1 MSFTA
6 LSATLPSGSKFSG
19 ERLVTSKC
27 LKQRVKARSV
37 PVTAAAV
44 QNFKLNMQGK
54 HLEVTDSI
62 REYAEEKVCHSLE
75 HYDGAVKQV
84 TAFTKQGVIRAEVSE
99 DSLYASIDKV
109 ADKLSRKMR
118 KIKEK
123 QNSKK
128 GHHSTRN
135 SPTAEEIDVVADA
148 SEQVLPQLPEE
159 VIRTKY
165 FNLAPLTVDE
175 AIENLQMVGH
185 DFYTFTNA
193 NTGELNILYRR
204 NAGGYGLIVPR
215 QD

>member
-1 MSFTA
+1 MT
-6 LSATLPSGSKFSG
+6 T
-19 ERLVTSKC
+19 
-27 LKQRVKARSV
+27 
-37 PVTAAAV
+37 AAV

-84 TAFTKQGVIRAEVSE
+84 DVRFSARGGDAGKGAKMQKVEITAFTKQGVIRAEVAE

-123 QNSKK
+123 SQSKK
-128 GHHSTRN
+128 GSHSTRN
-135 SPTAEEIDVVADA
+135 SPTPEEIDVVAEDN
-148 SEQVLPQLPEE
+148 EQVLPQLPEE

-193 NTGELNILYRR
+193 NTGELNILYKR

-215 QD
+215 QE

>member
-1 MSFTA
+1 M
-6 LSATLPSGSKFSG
+6 
-19 ERLVTSKC
+19 
-27 LKQRVKARSV
+27 
-37 PVTAAAV
+37 
-44 QNFKLNMQGK
+44 
-54 HLEVTDSI
+54 
-62 REYAEEKVCHSLE
+62 
-75 HYDGAVKQV
+75 QV

-109 ADKLSRKMR
+109 SDKLSRKMR

-123 QNSKK
+123 NLSKK
-128 GHHSTRN
+128 GHHSARN
-135 SPTAEEIDVVADA
+135 SPSPEEIDVVAEA
-148 SEQVLPQLPEE
+148 NEPAVLPQLPEE

>member
-1 MSFTA
+1 M
-6 LSATLPSGSKFSG
+6 
-19 ERLVTSKC
+19 V
-27 LKQRVKARSV
+27 
-37 PVTAAAV
+37 AAAV

-75 HYDGAVKQV
+75 HYEGSVKQVDVRFSARGGDAGKGAKMQKVEV

-109 ADKLSRKMR
+109 SDKLSRKMR

-123 QNSKK
+123 NLSKK
-128 GHHSTRN
+128 GHHSARN
-135 SPTAEEIDVVADA
+135 SPSPEEIDVVAEA
-148 SEQVLPQLPEE
+148 NEPAVLPQLPEE